1 MQPPPPRRNPIINT
15 AMTRITFKTVQSS
28 LHNLGID
35 IRRITK
41 DEPYGGY
48 TTGYLIDD
56 KILYP
61 RRWARLDDIYLNIC
75 ECGRMSD
82 GMMRRD

>member
-1 MQPPPPRRNPIINT
+1 MMSKPLLRA
-15 AMTRITFKTVQSS
+15 AMTRTSFKIVRTALAVR
-28 LHNLGID
+28 GID

-48 TTGYLIDD
+48 TSGYLVDD

-61 RRWARLDDIYLNIC
+61 RRWGRLDDIYLNLV
-75 ECGRMSD
+75 EDGRMSD
-82 GMMRRD
+82 GMMRR